1 MRYLLLGVTLC
12 TAMVTITAAMAQPAG
27 RDPHESRAAMGPR
40 MHDGPTVRVPSKAR
54 KHSVHTA
61 RRRAPQGDGGM
72 MAERSGACP
81 HPGWCRNSASSP
93 RRPITGGRRSEGQRR
108 FATVTCTRG
117 R

>member
-54 KHSVHTA
+54 KHSVHAA
-61 RRRAPQGDGGM
+61 RRRAPQGEGGM
-72 MAERSGACP
+72 MAEQLDAQELARIQGGAGTAPAAPAAPSPAVDGPKVSG
-81 HPGWCRNSASSP
+81 GS
-93 RRPITGGRRSEGQRR
+93 RR
-108 FATVTCTRG
+108 
-117 R
+117 